1 MVGKNLNLKEH
12 KRNKIFV
19 MKTYATDAG
28 NLVFRF
34 DKSTQKKYIQ
44 KILKFQTNWLPG
56 LPPRLKDEIVHLL
69 FYMNASEIGNCDK
82 FNEIKAM
89 YHKRPNK

>member
-19 MKTYATDAG
+19 MKTYATDAD

-34 DKSTQKKYIQ
+34 DKSTQKKYI
-44 KILKFQTNWLPG
+44 
-56 LPPRLKDEIVHLL
+56 KDSQIP
-69 FYMNASEIGNCDK
+69 D
-82 FNEIKAM
+82 
-89 YHKRPNK
+89 